1 MSLLFQRKMVLFGLN
16 ANIIFNQTKII
27 TFLIVKQIWQHIS
40 AIKRMMKMI
49 KKNKEEDKYTYPEI
63 IKKYF
68 PNASDDNLEG
78 ELIVIR
84 VVR

>member
-1 MSLLFQRKMVLFGLN
+1 
-16 ANIIFNQTKII
+16 
-27 TFLIVKQIWQHIS
+27 
-40 AIKRMMKMI
+40 MI